1 MMAASTT
8 TPIATSSP
16 FTSMN
21 PTSTE
26 HDWRFP
32 RRPIEHHQ
40 QQQQQ
45 QHNHLQNYSHHQQN
59 HHSIPA
65 SRMSQPDRGSSH
77 NTTGAGRNISKGNT
91 PNGNH
96 TMHDSAPVDLE
107 LDFSAGSR
115 PPTAQEQFLN
125 TSTFSR
131 FGDLSMDADNQAEA
145 DMAKEDPLAAQ
156 VWKFFRKT
164 KQNLPNQ
171 ERMENLTWRMMALN
185 LRKQKEQEEAA
196 RLERQRLEE
205 QQQQQQ
211 QQALQQRQM
220 QQQQQLHQQ
229 QQQHMMMSSGS
240 GAPTPRLNAPSGIAQ
255 LRKSSEQNFSQP
267 EPMNLD
273 DFIYADSLGTPIDYS
288 SPQPLSKQMDE
299 SRSGLGTHQTLTS
312 AIPIK
317 SRRDSAVQA
326 QQQDQFVPQSVPF
339 PPQHQQKTRDEF
351 NYLPRHTRKTS
362 IDERR
367 NRKRPA
373 NFSPQV
379 PAVNTSNDIA
389 NNLHAAD
396 SELHEY
402 SLDQA
407 NQGGMTHP
415 QHQQGGVPFP
425 LDGFHLEGD
434 PIITSAGPFQ
444 QNFNFSPGTSPMMS
458 HGPFSSAFNASSVP
472 SSSLNAADFYSPPGS
487 AYQSAVSTPHPIP
500 DNDSFYFGSMDIRT
514 QRQQGFRTGPQNIPG
529 QMNGQYMYGQSNGNP
544 MFPVSAT
551 APEPASAFAQANAFG
566 HIDPSQVFQGDQNTR
581 SPGVSLPHD
590 NMFSFGGDSDE
601 DEGAFADRNLPM
613 SQDFSPAAEDTNT
626 LGWDPSLPGQYS
638 TQAARYPGGPPRKQV
653 TIGGATT
660 DYVDANGEWD
670 AGPLNRSQSQSFKQA
685 SERRGGKVPR
695 NASTPATH
703 LARNGNPFD
712 RMAAQSVPN
721 SPPDGPGTRSGYSSV
736 APSRPASPS
745 ASKHGS
751 STNLQGQGNSAE
763 SSAPTTCTNCFT
775 QTTPLWRRN
784 PEGQPLC
791 NACGLFLKLHGV
803 VRPLSLKTD
812 VIKKRNRG
820 SGASLPVGASTRGK
834 KGGSAAPSR
843 KNSTLAISAVPS
855 AVQVTTPPAAIRA
868 GSANEGESPASGPA
882 SGGNTA
888 GSTPTT
894 FSGSSSVGAVG
905 GKGVIA
911 IAAAPPKSTPGPGAA
926 SLPRNAGAS
935 SKRQRRNSHSKAAA
949 AQESANS
956 MEVDSPESSIG
967 SNDAAKSIG
976 MTSAP
981 TPSSMGLAN
990 GFGMTQ
996 RPMMGQSGMMGVPGM
1011 NGQNGQMMSPGGPAS
1026 GPQEWEWLTMSL

>member
-1 MMAASTT
+1 
-8 TPIATSSP
+8 
-16 FTSMN
+16 
-21 PTSTE
+21 
-26 HDWRFP
+26 
-32 RRPIEHHQ
+32 
-40 QQQQQ
+40 
-45 QHNHLQNYSHHQQN
+45 
-59 HHSIPA
+59 
-65 SRMSQPDRGSSH
+65 
-77 NTTGAGRNISKGNT
+77 
-91 PNGNH
+91 
-96 TMHDSAPVDLE
+96 
-107 LDFSAGSR
+107 
-115 PPTAQEQFLN
+115 
-125 TSTFSR
+125 
-131 FGDLSMDADNQAEA
+131 
-145 DMAKEDPLAAQ
+145 
-156 VWKFFRKT
+156 
-164 KQNLPNQ
+164 
-171 ERMENLTWRMMALN
+171 
-185 LRKQKEQEEAA
+185 
-196 RLERQRLEE
+196 
-205 QQQQQQ
+205 
-211 QQALQQRQM
+211 
-220 QQQQQLHQQ
+220 
-229 QQQHMMMSSGS
+229 
-240 GAPTPRLNAPSGIAQ
+240 
-255 LRKSSEQNFSQP
+255 
-267 EPMNLD
+267 
-273 DFIYADSLGTPIDYS
+273 
-288 SPQPLSKQMDE
+288 
-299 SRSGLGTHQTLTS
+299 
-312 AIPIK
+312 
-317 SRRDSAVQA
+317 
-326 QQQDQFVPQSVPF
+326 
-339 PPQHQQKTRDEF
+339 
-351 NYLPRHTRKTS
+351 
-362 IDERR
+362 
-367 NRKRPA
+367 
-373 NFSPQV
+373 
-379 PAVNTSNDIA
+379 
-389 NNLHAAD
+389 
-396 SELHEY
+396 
-402 SLDQA
+402 
-407 NQGGMTHP
+407 
-415 QHQQGGVPFP
+415 
-425 LDGFHLEGD
+425 
-434 PIITSAGPFQ
+434 
-444 QNFNFSPGTSPMMS
+444 
-458 HGPFSSAFNASSVP
+458 
-472 SSSLNAADFYSPPGS
+472 
-487 AYQSAVSTPHPIP
+487 
-500 DNDSFYFGSMDIRT
+500 MDIRT
-514 QRQQGFRTGPQNIPG
+514 QRQQGFRPGPQNMAG
-529 QMNGQYMYGQSNGNP
+529 QMNGQYMYGQTNGNP

-601 DEGAFADRNLPM
+601 EEGAFADRNLPM
-613 SQDFSPAAEDTNT
+613 SQDFSPAADDTNT

-685 SERRGGKVPR
+685 AERRGGKVPR

-751 STNLQGQGNSAE
+751 STNLQGQGNQAE

-834 KGGSAAPSR
+834 KGGNSAAPSR

-855 AVQVTTPPAAIRA
+855 AVQVTTPPAAVRA

-926 SLPRNAGAS
+926 SLPRSAGAS
-935 SKRQRRNSHSKAAA
+935 SKRQRRNSHSKGAA
-949 AQESANS
+949 AQESTSN

-996 RPMMGQSGMMGVPGM
+996 RPMMGQSGMMGVPGIS
-1011 NGQNGQMMSPGGPAS
+1011 GQTGQMMSPGGPAS